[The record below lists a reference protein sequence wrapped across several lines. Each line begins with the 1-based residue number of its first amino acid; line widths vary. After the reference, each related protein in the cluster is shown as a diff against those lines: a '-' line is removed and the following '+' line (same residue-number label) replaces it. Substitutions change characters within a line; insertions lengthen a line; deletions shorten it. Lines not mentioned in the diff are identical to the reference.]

1 METQFEET
9 KLNQAKKE
17 VITRSIENVIIKRAE
32 RGATD
37 EQLIK
42 WIDHLKKDVWNNT
55 PELVNVCNGFIDAIK
70 QTPGVAR

>member
-1 METQFEET
+1 MRKTIIRHKKIEEII
-9 KLNQAKKE
+9 E
-17 VITRSIENVIIKRAE
+17 SIQNVIIKRSE

-42 WIDHLKKDVWNNT
+42 WIDHLIKDVWNNT
-55 PELVNVCNGFIDAIK
+55 PALVNVCNEFIDAIK